1 MQTVTVIGGG
11 IVGLTTA
18 WALREAGVAV
28 HVLERGAIGR
38 EASWAGGGI
47 LCPLYPWRYP
57 DAVQALAWR
66 AAAAYPGWVARL
78 MARTGIDPE
87 WTASGLLILDGERSA
102 AASWAQR
109 WQQRVAACSA
119 DEVARLEPALA
130 PSAGH
135 HCRPTSLALRLPDMA
150 QVRNPRLLQA
160 LRQAL
165 VQRGVEI
172 REHCSVSGFGVASG
186 RVTALH
192 TPQGRLPVTG
202 PVVVAAGAWS
212 GDLLAGLGA
221 PVPVAPVK
229 GQMLLF
235 EAPPGLIGHVVLR
248 ADRYAIPRRDGHIL
262 FGSTVELTGFDKT
275 PDPATG
281 AHLQAD
287 AVALIPALARA
298 RVAAHWAGLRPGSP
312 TGVPLIAPH
321 PLIEGLWVNAGHFR
335 NGVLLA
341 PAAAELLA
349 DRMLGRTPALDPAP
363 YAWPEPAS

>member
-1 MQTVTVIGGG
+1 LRHEEDGLQTVTVIGGG

-18 WALREAGVAV
+18 WALREAGVMV
-28 HVLERGAIGR
+28 RVLERGAIGR

-66 AAAAYPGWVARL
+66 AAVAYPELAGRL
-78 MARTGIDPE
+78 AAITGIDPE

-130 PSAGH
+130 PSAD
-135 HCRPTSLALRLPDMA
+135 PALRLPDMA

-172 REHCSVSGFGVASG
+172 REHCAVSGFGVASG

-235 EAPPGLIGHVVLR
+235 EAAPGLIGHVVLR

-262 FGSTVELTGFDKT
+262 FGSTVEQAGFDKT

-287 AVALIPALARA
+287 AVALIPALAQA

-312 TGVPLIAPH
+312 TGVPVIAPH
-321 PLIEGLWVNAGHFR
+321 PAISGLWVNAGHFR

-349 DRMLGRTPALDPAP
+349 DRMLGRTPALDPTP

>member
-18 WALREAGVAV
+18 WALSKAGVAV
-28 HVLERGAIGR
+28 RVLERGAVGR

-66 AAAAYPGWVARL
+66 AAAAYPELATRL
-78 MARTGIDPE
+78 AAITGVDSE
-87 WTASGLLILDGERSA
+87 WTASGLLILDGEPA
-102 AASWAQR
+102 AAAAWAQR
-109 WQQRVAACSA
+109 WAQRVVACA
-119 DEVARLEPALA
+119 PDEVARLEPALA
-130 PSAGH
+130 STAG
-135 HCRPTSLALRLPDMA
+135 TALRLPDMA
-150 QVRNPRLLQA
+150 QVRNPRLLRA

-172 REHCSVSGFGVASG
+172 REHCAVSGFDVASG
-186 RVTALH
+186 RVTSLH

-212 GDLLAGLGA
+212 GALLAELGA

-235 EAPPGLIGHVVLR
+235 EASPGLIGHVLLR
-248 ADRYAIPRRDGHIL
+248 ADRYAIARRDGHIL
-262 FGSTVELTGFDKT
+262 FGSTVEQAGFDKT
-275 PDPATG
+275 ADPATG
-281 AHLQAD
+281 ERLRAD

-298 RVAAHWAGLRPGSP
+298 RLAGHWAGLRPGSP
-312 TGVPLIAPH
+312 AGVPVIAPH
-321 PLIEGLWVNAGHFR
+321 PAISGLWVNAGHFR

-349 DRMLGRTPALDPAP
+349 DLLRERVPALDPAP
-363 YAWPEPAS
+363 YAWPESTR

>member
-18 WALREAGVAV
+18 WALSEAGVMV
-28 HVLERGAIGR
+28 RVLERGAIGR

-66 AAAAYPGWVARL
+66 AAAVYPELATRL
-78 MARTGIDPE
+78 AALTGVDPE
-87 WTASGLLILDGERSA
+87 WTVSGLLILDGERAA

-109 WQQRVAACSA
+109 WKQRVVTCAP

-130 PSAGH
+130 ATAG
-135 HCRPTSLALRLPDMA
+135 TALRLPDMA

-172 REHCSVSGFGVASG
+172 REHCAVGGFGVASG
-186 RVTALH
+186 RVTRLY

-212 GDLLAGLGA
+212 GDLLAQLGA
-221 PVPVAPVK
+221 PLPVAPV
-229 GQMLLF
+229 
-235 EAPPGLIGHVVLR
+235 LIIGIFIF
-248 ADRYAIPRRDGHIL
+248 YSCIYG
-262 FGSTVELTGFDKT
+262 KT
-275 PDPATG
+275 AFS
-281 AHLQAD
+281 A
-287 AVALIPALARA
+287 
-298 RVAAHWAGLRPGSP
+298 
-312 TGVPLIAPH
+312 
-321 PLIEGLWVNAGHFR
+321 
-335 NGVLLA
+335 
-341 PAAAELLA
+341 
-349 DRMLGRTPALDPAP
+349 
-363 YAWPEPAS
+363 